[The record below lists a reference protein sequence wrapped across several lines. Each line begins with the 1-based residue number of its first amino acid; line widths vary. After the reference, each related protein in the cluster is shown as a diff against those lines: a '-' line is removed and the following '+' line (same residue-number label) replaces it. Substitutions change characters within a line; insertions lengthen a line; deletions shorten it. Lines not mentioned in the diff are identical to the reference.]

1 MSCDPPIAMNVGDL
15 LVLYVGDTLTD
26 DDRTFIKAL
35 LTAAGSDRT
44 VFIVY
49 EDKEIHDQVAMLC
62 KRGSHGAHLAQQPFK
77 ATMVGEHS
85 IQVRFS
91 DAQE

>member
-1 MSCDPPIAMNVGDL
+1 MNVGDL
-15 LVLYVGDTLTD
+15 LVLYVGDTLNE

-35 LTAAGSDRT
+35 LAAAGSDRT

-62 KRGSHGAHLAQQPFK
+62 KRGSHGAHLSQQPFK

-85 IQVRFS
+85 MHVRFS
-91 DAQE
+91 DEQD